1 MVIGIAG
8 LDVACSLEGIAGIA
22 EAAVGV
28 AQTAAAAEAFEL
40 LDIDSSAEEEM
51 ADGDLSLGSV
61 MPLAGRWASWGLQDC
76 PN

>member
-1 MVIGIAG
+1 VVIGIAG
-8 LDVACSLEGIAGIA
+8 FDVACSPEGIAGIA

-28 AQTAAAAEAFEL
+28 AQTAAAEALEL
-40 LDIDSSAEEEM
+40 LGIDSSAEEEM

-61 MPLAGRWASWGLQDC
+61 MPLAGRWASWGLQDY